1 MSNEPDRKTLT
12 EIIGDQLSEFL
23 PDDLEEA
30 EKVAYGIGQVI
41 GFVAGWIVVR
51 EVIELLFPKGDD
63 R

>member
-1 MSNEPDRKTLT
+1 MCDEPEHKTLT

-30 EKVAYGIGQVI
+30 RKVAYRIGQVI

-63 R
+63 K